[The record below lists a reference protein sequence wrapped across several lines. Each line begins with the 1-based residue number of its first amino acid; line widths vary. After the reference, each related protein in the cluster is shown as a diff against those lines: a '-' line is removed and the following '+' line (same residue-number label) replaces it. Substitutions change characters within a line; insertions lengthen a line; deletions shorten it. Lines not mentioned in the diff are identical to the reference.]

1 MNKMERDKEHM
12 DNFIDMANLLS
23 RLINEMES
31 DGIQVVDGCITQ
43 NLKEIQVHAGI
54 EYLANLAGAN
64 TWEKHLPSIN
74 RTKKCF
80 KYKGW
85 TFLQLNETAPD
96 GTIYYR

>member
-1 MNKMERDKEHM
+1 MNNMGRDKKHM
-12 DNFIDMANLLS
+12 DNFIDVANLLS
-23 RLINEMES
+23 RMIKEMES
-31 DGIQVVDGCITQ
+31 DGIQVVDGCINQ
-43 NLKEIQVHAGI
+43 NLKEIQVHSGI

-64 TWEKHLPSIN
+64 TWEKYLSGIK